1 MPPYPIG
8 VKNCQELTKVKR
20 AETVAIA
27 RAWKNPQ
34 YSTVE
39 ELADVVHGMENAVF
53 EPLKRDSG
61 TVSNRFLIVGANSG
75 RFYGWCTDKYRIL
88 QNEQAFGSLVNL
100 LRAENIPV
108 KGSMIS
114 PRPGEFRLVLVLGD
128 EYQAS
133 DSPYK
138 FVVQAVNSYNGGVS
152 WGGLSAWIR
161 AICENGMV
169 SMKGLCG
176 EIHHRHVMDESKRE
190 EQWHSFID
198 YSAHRVDGLEAVI
211 QNASAQPVHNLEAVL
226 LGAGFGPRIAQD
238 IIENMDVLVPEQIG
252 RPITQWDAFNGL
264 TKRFSNRTKGNYNT
278 NMELLAQA
286 SRMLEHSVQELETVG
301 LPLIKVVAT
310 P

>member
-1 MPPYPIG
+1 MQGENY
-8 VKNCQELTKVKR
+8 QELTKVKR

-34 YSTVE
+34 CFNIE
-39 ELADVVHGMENAVF
+39 QLADLVHGMESATF
-53 EPLKRDSG
+53 EPLTRGSG
-61 TVSNRFLIVGANSG
+61 AVPNRFLIVGQESG
-75 RFYGWCTDKYRIL
+75 RFYGWCTEKYRIL
-88 QNEQAFGSLVNL
+88 QNRDAFGALVDL

-108 KGSMIS
+108 KGSIVS

-128 EYQAS
+128 EFQAK

-138 FVVQAVNSYNGGVS
+138 FVVQAINSYNGAVS

-176 EIHHRHVMDESKRE
+176 ELHHRHVMDESKRAE
-190 EQWHSFID
+190 EWKAFID

-211 QNASAQPVHNLEAVL
+211 EKAQSQPIHNLEAVL

-238 IIENMDVLVPEQIG
+238 IIKNFDVLVPEQVG
-252 RPITQWDAFNGL
+252 RPMTQWDAFNGC
-264 TKRFSNRTKGNYNT
+264 TNRFSNRTKGNYST

-286 SRMLEHSVQELETVG
+286 SRMLEFTVQELEAQG

>member
-1 MPPYPIG
+1 M
-8 VKNCQELTKVKR
+8 KR

-34 YSTVE
+34 VSSVE
-39 ELADVVHGMENAVF
+39 GLADMVHGMENATF
-53 EPLKRDSG
+53 EPLYRGSDR
-61 TVSNRFLIVGANSG
+61 VLNRFLIVGQESG
-75 RFYGWCTDKYRIL
+75 RFYGWCTEKYKIM
-88 QNEQAFGSLVNL
+88 QNQQVFEPLINL
-100 LRAENIPV
+100 LREDNIPV
-108 KGSMIS
+108 KASIIQ

-133 DSPYK
+133 DSPYR
-138 FVVQAVNSYNGGVS
+138 FVVQAANSYNGAVS

-169 SMKGLCG
+169 SMKGLCNSM
-176 EIHHRHVMDESKRE
+176 HSRHVMDDSKRAQE
-190 EQWHSFID
+190 WESFLD
-198 YSAHRVDGLEAVI
+198 YSAHRIDGLEAVI
-211 QNASAQPVHNLEAVL
+211 QTASAQPVHNLEALL

-238 IIENMDVLVPEQIG
+238 IIENMDVLVPEQVG

-264 TKRFSNRTKGNYNT
+264 TNRFSNRTKGNYST
-278 NMELLAQA
+278 NMDWLAQA
-286 SRMLEHSVQELETVG
+286 SRMLEFTVQELEAVG